1 MKRRRRRKVFV
12 REVRER
18 NESRVSRSNVSARLQ
33 RQIWQCDLRPAA
45 NEASLIISS
54 SYLAGDSD
62 ALCRARVAPS
72 AGSMSDVT
80 TTTIEGF
87 TRDGHDTL
95 STTTLCARSLLPRLY
110 YRKYTLSSLFLSRFS
125 SLSLSL
131 FLSSSAATF
140 RYSAA
145 RSQSAATTIHSPAQS
160 SSRYRR
166 RISKLSTAPF
176 ARLRETAPS
185 IIVAT

>member
-1 MKRRRRRKVFV
+1 MSLNF
-12 REVRER
+12 R
-18 NESRVSRSNVSARLQ
+18 NEEKEEEESIRSRSSRTKRVEGLSRSNVSARLQ

-110 YRKYTLSSLFLSRFS
+110 YRKYTLSSLSLSFFLPFIFLSFS
-125 SLSLSL
+125 LPLLLLSVTALRDHGQL
-131 FLSSSAATF
+131 
-140 RYSAA
+140 
-145 RSQSAATTIHSPAQS
+145 
-160 SSRYRR
+160 RR
-166 RISKLSTAPF
+166 
-176 ARLRETAPS
+176 
-185 IIVAT
+185 

>member
-1 MKRRRRRKVFV
+1 MKRRRRRRRKVFV

-72 AGSMSDVT
+72 AGSMSDMT

-110 YRKYTLSSLFLSRFS
+110 YRKYTLSSL
-125 SLSLSL
+125 SLSFFLPFSFSFPL
-131 FLSSSAATF
+131 FLCCYFPLQRCAITVSCDDNTF
-140 RYSAA
+140 TS
-145 RSQSAATTIHSPAQS
+145 TIVVPLSPS
-160 SSRYRR
+160 N
-166 RISKLSTAPF
+166 
-176 ARLRETAPS
+176 
-185 IIVAT
+185 